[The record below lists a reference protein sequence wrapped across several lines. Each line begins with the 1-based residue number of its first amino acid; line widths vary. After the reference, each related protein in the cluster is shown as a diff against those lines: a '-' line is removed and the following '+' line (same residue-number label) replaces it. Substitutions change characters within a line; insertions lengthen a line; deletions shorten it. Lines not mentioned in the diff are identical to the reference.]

1 VKHPAA
7 SPANIPI
14 RPPHEAD
21 PLWEAAR
28 VAYDAAK
35 AAHEAAAK
43 SLPKGRPR

>member
-1 VKHPAA
+1 VKKPAA
-7 SPANIPI
+7 SRVKAPV

-21 PLWEAAR
+21 PLREAAR